1 VPSPPGGPLADL
13 SSNLD
18 ALLLQSLGWLLVAS
32 AATAVVVW
40 WFARQ
45 QGARLDSWATNLIG
59 RPAGHGPPEPAAR
72 RFLRLALGLLWIVDG
87 MLQAQPQMAAG
98 FGRDVLSPALAG
110 GPHWVSD
117 AAAPLVRVFTRH
129 PVTADAVT
137 VWIQIGLGAL
147 IILSR
152 TGLLSRLAIM
162 SSAVWSL
169 LVWVV
174 GEGMGGLLHPGA
186 GWLVGA
192 PGAVLVY
199 LLGAA
204 LLMARWSWW
213 EGDRMPLVVRRTVGT
228 WLLIGA
234 GLQALPWEGF
244 WSSSGAAA
252 PFAAGAAIQQPEL
265 LRRPISA
272 VADAASRHP
281 VVINTVVVMALLV
294 VAAGLWLSRAPGWVL
309 AGLLLCAA
317 TWWLAQDFGVLG
329 GMATDPNT
337 ALPLALLLCCAL
349 PGWPAADTVGAEPA
363 GRKPLAKFR
372 EPLAAG
378 TAVFGLGSLVIAPL
392 IAAGLLLGPA
402 GPAAVAADGG
412 GGVVSVGH
420 RPAPAFELTDQRGKP
435 VSSASLRGKLTVV
448 TFLDPVCSDECPLI
462 ANQLALADRALGAL
476 SSRVE
481 IVAIDSNPLFT
492 GVPDVAAFTTS
503 HGLDDLT
510 NWHFL
515 AGPATELQRV
525 TAAYG
530 IAVQVP
536 SVGMIEH
543 GEGIYFVG
551 PDGMTLAYLGDGA
564 AEPLTATYADAVR
577 NEIQRLLA

>member
-1 VPSPPGGPLADL
+1 
-13 SSNLD
+13 
-18 ALLLQSLGWLLVAS
+18 
-32 AATAVVVW
+32 
-40 WFARQ
+40 
-45 QGARLDSWATNLIG
+45 
-59 RPAGHGPPEPAAR
+59 
-72 RFLRLALGLLWIVDG
+72 
-87 MLQAQPQMAAG
+87 
-98 FGRDVLSPALAG
+98 
-110 GPHWVSD
+110 
-117 AAAPLVRVFTRH
+117 
-129 PVTADAVT
+129 
-137 VWIQIGLGAL
+137 
-147 IILSR
+147 
-152 TGLLSRLAIM
+152 
-162 SSAVWSL
+162 
-169 LVWVV
+169 
-174 GEGMGGLLHPGA
+174 
-186 GWLVGA
+186 
-192 PGAVLVY
+192 
-199 LLGAA
+199 
-204 LLMARWSWW
+204 
-213 EGDRMPLVVRRTVGT
+213 
-228 WLLIGA
+228 
-234 GLQALPWEGF
+234 
-244 WSSSGAAA
+244 
-252 PFAAGAAIQQPEL
+252 

-272 VADAASRHP
+272 VADAASQHP
-281 VVINTVVVMALLV
+281 VVINTVVVTALLL
-294 VAAGLWLSRAPGWVL
+294 VAAGLWLSRSAGWVL

-337 ALPLALLLCCAL
+337 ALPLALVLCCAL
-349 PGWPAADTVGAEPA
+349 PGWPATDPAGAEPA
-363 GRKPLAKFR
+363 GQEPLAKLR

-378 TAVFGLGSLVIAPL
+378 TAVFGLGSLVVAPL

-412 GGVVSVGH
+412 GGVVSVSH

-515 AGPATELQRV
+515 AGSATELQRV

-551 PDGMTLAYLGDGA
+551 SDGTTLAYLGDGA
-564 AEPLTATYADAVR
+564 AEALTATYADAVR

>member
-1 VPSPPGGPLADL
+1 PSPPGGPLADL
-13 SSNLD
+13 SSSLD
-18 ALLLQSLGWLLVAS
+18 ALLLHTLGWLMLAAS
-32 AATAVVVW
+32 AAAVAVW
-40 WFARQ
+40 WFARRH
-45 QGARLDSWATNLIG
+45 GARLDSWAGELLG
-59 RPAGHGPPEPAAR
+59 RPAGDGSAEPPAR
-72 RFLRLALGLLWIVDG
+72 RFLRITLGLLWVVDG

-98 FGRDVLSPALAG
+98 FGRNVLSPALAA
-110 GPHWVSD
+110 GPHWLIE

-137 VWIQIGLGAL
+137 VSVQVGLGAL
-147 IILSR
+147 LILSR
-152 TGLLSRLAIM
+152 AGILSRVAIL

-174 GEGMGGLLHPGA
+174 GEGMGGLFSPGA

-204 LLMARWSWW
+204 LLMAPWSWW
-213 EGDRMPLVVRRTVGT
+213 EGDRSQLVVRRAVGT
-228 WLLIGA
+228 WLLIGG

-244 WSSSGAAA
+244 WSRSGATA
-252 PFAAGAAIQQPEL
+252 PFADGAATRQPEL
-265 LRRPISA
+265 FRRPIAA

-281 VVINTVVVMALLV
+281 VVINSVVVAALLV
-294 VAAGLWLSRAPGWVL
+294 VGAGLWLSRATGWVL

-337 ALPLALLLCCAL
+337 ALPLALVLCCAL
-349 PGWPAADTVGAEPA
+349 PGWPAAAPTETRRA
-363 GRKPLAKFR
+363 GGQTLAKLR

-378 TAVFGLGSLVIAPL
+378 TAVFGIGSLVVAPL
-392 IAAGLLLGPA
+392 VAAGLLLGPA
-402 GPAAVAADGG
+402 GPSAVAADGG
-412 GGVVSVGH
+412 GGVVSVSR
-420 RPAPAFELTDQRGKP
+420 RPAPDFELTDQKGVP
-435 VSSASLRGKLTVV
+435 VSSASLRGKLTLV

-462 ANQLALADRALGAL
+462 ANQLAMADRDLGAL
-476 SSRVE
+476 SARFE

-503 HGLDDLT
+503 HGLDDLA

-515 AGPATELQRV
+515 AGPSNDLQRV

-543 GEGIYFVG
+543 GEGIYFLG
-551 PDGMTLAYLGDGA
+551 PDGTMLAYLGDGA
-564 AEPLTATYADAVR
+564 AQELTATYADTVR
-577 NEIQRLLA
+577 HEIQRLLA